1 MNSNVNKPRENI
13 EYFSGKKRNNTNN
26 NLIVPK
32 LGNIKIK
39 KESKILL
46 QVYIEPKNLEY
57 FNQFLKTNKIK
68 QSEAMNYILKQ
79 YFKIEG

>member
-1 MNSNVNKPRENI
+1 MNSNINKPQTNI
-13 EYFSGKKRNNTNN
+13 EHYSWKKNNKTNN

-32 LGNIKIK
+32 VGNINIK
-39 KESKILL
+39 ERNILL
-46 QVYIEPKNLEY
+46 QVYIEPKTLEY